1 MFESA
6 LVGHKLAKDE
16 YDREEP
22 ELRSRL
28 VEAQLEL
35 LERRSFAMVVLVSGM
50 DGAGKT
56 EVMHKLSEW
65 LDPRHLRT
73 SAYGEPDEAERRRP
87 RMWRYWRDLPAR
99 GEIAVVFGS
108 WYTDP
113 LRDRLLG
120 DMRPDE
126 FERQL
131 AALNR
136 FEEML
141 TGEGVVLLK
150 FLLIISAA
158 EQKRR
163 LKLLAKRTDG
173 ASRVLEEWSKVGQR
187 DRAGPILEEA
197 IQRTSTAE
205 APWIVLP
212 SDDPEYRDLT
222 FGRTV
227 LASVQAHLAVGM
239 KPVPKVVPAAIP
251 NLDRR
256 NVLDTLDLGLTVENS
271 DYRKRL
277 REAQFELFEQTQR
290 KAFRHRALVMVFEG
304 HDAAGKG
311 GAIRRVVTA
320 LDPRQYRVHPIAAP
334 SDEEK
339 TRPYLWRFWRNLPR
353 QGHIAIFDRS
363 WYGRVLVERVEGFA
377 DAAEWGRAYSEIND
391 FEAELTEGGMIVAK
405 FWLAISKDEQLRRF
419 EERADTVYKQYKI
432 TEEDWRN
439 REKWDLYHDA
449 IGDMIDRTSVAA
461 ASWTLIEAQD
471 KKYARVKVLETL
483 VHRLQ
488 QEL

>member
-1 MFESA
+1 M
-6 LVGHKLAKDE
+6 
-16 YDREEP
+16 
-22 ELRSRL
+22 
-28 VEAQLEL
+28 
-35 LERRSFAMVVLVSGM
+35 
-50 DGAGKT
+50 
-56 EVMHKLSEW
+56 
-65 LDPRHLRT
+65 
-73 SAYGEPDEAERRRP
+73 
-87 RMWRYWRDLPAR
+87 
-99 GEIAVVFGS
+99 
-108 WYTDP
+108 
-113 LRDRLLG
+113 
-120 DMRPDE
+120 
-126 FERQL
+126 
-131 AALNR
+131 
-136 FEEML
+136 
-141 TGEGVVLLK
+141 
-150 FLLIISAA
+150 
-158 EQKRR
+158 
-163 LKLLAKRTDG
+163 
-173 ASRVLEEWSKVGQR
+173 
-187 DRAGPILEEA
+187 
-197 IQRTSTAE
+197 
-205 APWIVLP
+205 
-212 SDDPEYRDLT
+212 
-222 FGRTV
+222 
-227 LASVQAHLAVGM
+227 
-239 KPVPKVVPAAIP
+239 
-251 NLDRR
+251 
-256 NVLDTLDLGLTVENS
+256 
-271 DYRKRL
+271 
-277 REAQFELFEQTQR
+277 
-290 KAFRHRALVMVFEG
+290 FRHRALVMVFEG

-483 VHRLQ
+483 VHQLQ